1 MKYKIAIENT
11 GEQYE
16 CGDDRNLLAGMEKLG
31 RKGIPVGCRN
41 GGCGV
46 CKVKV
51 TDGQYMTRVMS
62 RAHVTGE
69 EEANGIVLACR
80 AMPQSELRLL
90 ALDKMAL
97 CVERSF
103 NR

>member
-1 MKYKIAIENT
+1 MQ
-11 GEQYE
+11 GE
-16 CGDDRNLLAGMEKLG
+16 
-31 RKGIPVGCRN
+31 
-41 GGCGV
+41 
-46 CKVKV
+46 
-51 TDGQYMTRVMS
+51 GQYMTRVMS